1 MAERFSDIEK
11 PFVIHPLGG
20 KTEGIPGTESQDR
33 QHARH
38 ARHYRER
45 DEDKQGILEML
56 NLED

>member
-11 PFVIHPLGG
+11 PFVIHQPSFGG

-33 QHARH
+33 QH